1 MSVNF
6 KRLAD
11 KAKQT
16 IDARGGTERLKQD
29 AERLKG
35 IATGPGTAKEKA
47 KAGGDA
53 LRQPAPPT
61 GSSPAPPSTPRAP
74 TEAERSQQESS
85 RT

>member
-1 MSVNF
+1 VVNL
-6 KRLAD
+6 KRLTD

-47 KAGGDA
+47 RAGSEA
-53 LRQPAPPT
+53 LRQPAHT
-61 GSSPAPPSTPRAP
+61 TPGGNIR
-74 TEAERSQQESS
+74 AERPTKPPPQRRHSS
-85 RT
+85 EGPGA